1 MVSKMARVISMNAQL
16 LEDNEGSFI
25 NEHGEKVHY
34 HNAKFYDLD
43 EYQTFKANIPD
54 GQPVPPVA
62 QPGRFDFSLVLGEKF
77 TKLEYVGPSASK

>member
-25 NEHGEKVHY
+25 NEQGEKVHY

-54 GQPVPPVA
+54 GQPLPPVA
-62 QPGRFDFSLVLGEKF
+62 QPLPMEFGLKCGDKYI
-77 TKLEYVGPSASK
+77 KLELVGFDA